1 MQLRNELRG
10 AHDGAG
16 HQLREE
22 RKVKAEIQE
31 VLHRLDALPL
41 HVHRL
46 ESEEGDSHRQDDG
59 IYPEQA
65 GSCKDVEPL
74 AQDIVHLQLQAE
86 EVVHEIREE
95 VRILEIGQDTQV
107 HHHAE
112 SGERLSPPLL
122 LEPV

>member
-1 MQLRNELRG
+1 MGPATSCGKNE
-10 AHDGAG
+10 
-16 HQLREE
+16 
-22 RKVKAEIQE
+22 KVKAEIQE
-31 VLHRLDALPL
+31 LLHRLDALPL
-41 HVHRL
+41 HVHHIAHRL

-86 EVVHEIREE
+86 EDVHEIREE